1 MGKLPVVMDTTLA
14 AYGLYGEKYEPRLPD
29 FVHSELHETRCKQ
42 YGWVISPHIHTNLVQ
57 IVLIESGEA
66 AFTAG
71 SQTIS
76 LKEPCL
82 ITMPVDVLHGYVF
95 SSDVKGVV
103 ISLADTYPEELF
115 RNSPSVRL
123 ALGRM
128 QLVRAGQDPEMF
140 WRIAALAWQ
149 VHRELYAN
157 LPERMVSI
165 QACLSLLLVNVY
177 RLVHRQAA
185 DAMAV
190 DNRNLQY
197 FRQFQQLLKEN
208 GLNRLTIT
216 DYARMMGI
224 TAVHLNRIC
233 RTIVGKSTLQT
244 IQEAIILEA
253 QRYLHHSSYSISEI
267 AYLLNFEDVS
277 YFSRLFKKQLGLSP
291 RQFREQA
298 ARAIVAGKQAS
309 GPL

>member
-1 MGKLPVVMDTTLA
+1 MIGNLPAVMNTTLA
-14 AYGLYGEKYEPRLPD
+14 TYGLYGEKYEPRLPD

-42 YGWVISPHIHTNLVQ
+42 YGWVISPHRHTNLFQ
-57 IVLIESGEA
+57 IVLIESGA
-66 AFTAG
+66 AEFTAG

-95 SSDVKGVV
+95 SPDVTGVV
-103 ISLADTYPEELF
+103 ISLADSYPESLF
-115 RNSPSVRL
+115 RNSPSVL
-123 ALGRM
+123 LELGRM
-128 QLVRAGQDPEMF
+128 QLIRAGQDQETF
-140 WRIAALAWQ
+140 RQLAALAWQ

-157 LPERMVSI
+157 LPERMVSL

-190 DNRNLQY
+190 DNRSLQY
-197 FRQFQQLLKEN
+197 FRQFQQLVKEN
-208 GLNRLTIT
+208 LLHRLTIT
-216 DYARMMGI
+216 DYARMVGI
-224 TAVHLNRIC
+224 TAVHLNRVC
-233 RTIVGKSTLQT
+233 RSIVGKSTLQT
-244 IQEAIILEA
+244 IQEAILLEA

-267 AYLLNFEDVS
+267 SYLLNFDDIS
-277 YFSRLFKKQLGLSP
+277 YFSRLFKKQVGVSP

-298 ARAIVAGKQAS
+298 TRLMVAKKRDPG
-309 GPL
+309 

>member
-1 MGKLPVVMDTTLA
+1 MDKLPALMDTTLA

-57 IVLIESGEA
+57 IVLIEAGEA

-71 SQTIS
+71 SQTIT

-95 SSDVKGVV
+95 SPDVKGVV
-103 ISLADTYPEELF
+103 ISLADSYPEALF
-115 RNSPSVRL
+115 RNSPAVL
-123 ALGRM
+123 LELGRM
-128 QLVRAGQDPEMF
+128 QLIRASQDSDTF
-140 WRIAALAWQ
+140 RQLAALAWQ
-149 VHRELYAN
+149 VHTELYAN
-157 LPERMVSI
+157 LPERMVSL

-177 RLVHRQAA
+177 RVVHRQAA
-185 DAMAV
+185 DALAV
-190 DNRNLQY
+190 DNRSLQY

-208 GLNRLTIT
+208 GRHRLTIT
-216 DYARMMGI
+216 DYARLMGI
-224 TAVHLNRIC
+224 TAVHLNRVC
-233 RTIVGKSTLQT
+233 RSVVGKSTLQT
-244 IQEAIILEA
+244 IQEAILLEA

-267 AYLLNFEDVS
+267 SYLLNFDDIS
-277 YFSRLFKKQLGLSP
+277 YFSRLFKKQLGVSP

-298 ARAIVAGKQAS
+298 TRLSVMGNQEPGS
-309 GPL
+309 V